1 MKSFL
6 SFFVTGI
13 AGGLVVLAALL
24 WFSPQASIGLST
36 SSRHSLSTSL
46 SADAYQR
53 QAGSR
58 HSLSTGSRH
67 GLSTGSRHSLSANA
81 ERSAQFSEPA
91 FFVNQVRRS
100 LSAAGEVP
108 SFVEAARKAVPSV
121 VYIYA
126 ESTKTG
132 RRSSDE
138 VKRGSGSGVIYTS
151 DGYIVTNEHVVGFA
165 DVIEVT
171 LLDKRKFT
179 AELVGSY
186 PKADLAVIKIEAEDL
201 PVLDIGDS
209 DAAQIG
215 EWVLAIGNPF
225 GLTSTV
231 TAGIISAK
239 GRNID
244 IIEGQDAIESFIQT
258 DAAVNPGNSGGALIN
273 TAGELLGINTA
284 ISTHTGFY
292 EGYSFSIPSRLVER
306 VVNDIINFGY
316 YRRPYLGIVIRELED
331 EDMEELNL
339 DITQGI
345 RVLDTEK
352 AGSAAEAGLQEDD
365 VIIKV
370 DGRRI
375 YSVPDLQE
383 VISRANVGDVLKVEF
398 YREGKKMEL
407 EVKLKAGDED

>member
-1 MKSFL
+1 MRYFL
-6 SFFVTGI
+6 SLFATGI
-13 AGGLVVLAALL
+13 AGGLVVLAGVFWL
-24 WFSPQASIGLST
+24 SPNEEQFVQA
-36 SSRHSLSTSL
+36 
-46 SADAYQR
+46 
-53 QAGSR
+53 
-58 HSLSTGSRH
+58 
-67 GLSTGSRHSLSANA
+67 
-81 ERSAQFSEPA
+81 SEPA
-91 FFVNQVRRS
+91 FEARQVHQP
-100 LSAAGEVP
+100 LVAVDEVP
-108 SFVEAARKAVPSV
+108 SFVEAAQKAVPSV

-126 ESTKTG
+126 ESTKKS

-138 VKRGSGSGVIYTS
+138 IKRGSGSGVIYTS

-165 DVIEVT
+165 DLIEVT
-171 LLDKRKFT
+171 LLDRRKFT

-186 PKADLAVIKIEAEDL
+186 PKADLAVLKIEAEDL
-201 PVLDIGDS
+201 PVLDIADS

-231 TAGIISAK
+231 TAGIVSAK

-284 ISTHTGFY
+284 ITTHTGFY
-292 EGYSFSIPSRLVER
+292 EGYSFSIPSALVQR
-306 VVNDIINFGY
+306 VADDIINYGH
-316 YRRPYLGIVIRELED
+316 YRRPYLGIVIRDLE
-331 EDMEELNL
+331 EDDLEELQL

-352 AGSAAEAGLQEDD
+352 DGSAAEAGLQEDD
-365 VIIKV
+365 VIIMV
-370 DGRRI
+370 DDRRI

-383 VISRANVGDVLKVEF
+383 AIGRARVGDVLKVEF
-398 YREGKKMEL
+398 YRNGNKMEL
-407 EVKLKAGDED
+407 EVKLKAGEEEEEEE